1 MKEKIKLIIVLLL
14 IIVVAVFFIF
24 KSKTK
29 METSVKE
36 STDVKVP
43 NLVLY
48 DQYGKEHN
56 LEEYKGKVVI
66 VNFWATWCGYCVEEM
81 PAFEKVYK
89 EFGSNEKDVIFLGV
103 AGPKSKENLNN
114 VDVEKEEVIK
124 FLNEHKITY
133 PNLMDEAGKSFSEY
147 GIRAFPT
154 TYVINKSGNLE
165 GFVSGAINE
174 EQLRK
179 IIEETLNK

>member
-1 MKEKIKLIIVLLL
+1 MKEKIKLIVVLLL
-14 IIVVAVFFIF
+14 IIVVAVFLIF
-24 KSKTK
+24 KSKSK
-29 METSVKE
+29 METNVKE
-36 STDVKVP
+36 NADVKVP

-56 LEEYKGKVVI
+56 LEEYKGKVVVI
-66 VNFWATWCGYCVEEM
+66 NFWATWCGYCVREM
-81 PAFEKVYK
+81 PAFERVYK

-133 PNLMDEAGKSFSEY
+133 PNLMDETGKSFSEY

-165 GFVSGAINE
+165 GFVSGAISE

-179 IIEETLNK
+179 TIEGTLNK